1 MATVTGSTLVRDLTD
16 LTSISTTGN
25 ITVGGTV
32 DGRDVATD
40 GTKLDGIEEFAT
52 ADQTASEI
60 LTAIKTVDGSGTGL
74 DADTVDGIEAAALT
88 QSGDNVALTG
98 DVAGSATV
106 ATDGSISVATTI
118 QPNSVELGADTTGNY
133 VASLIAGNLIDL
145 QNNSGENTTPTI
157 DVDLSELTDMTD
169 AAVGADELV
178 ILDAGSQKR
187 KAINEITLGLFN
199 TTDQIELGAD
209 TTGNYVATVSG
220 TANEIEVTGSGSEN
234 AAVTVGLP
242 NDVTVSNNLT
252 VNNDIIQENHRFT
265 SSTITREST
274 SQVDLDTFSAT
285 TYSGA
290 EVNIMAIS
298 SGERHITKLLVVHD
312 GTTAYAT
319 EYGSVYTNTPL
330 ATYDVDISGGNVRIR
345 VTPASATSTVFNT
358 LVTLIEN

>member
-1 MATVTGSTLVRDLTD
+1 M
-16 LTSISTTGN
+16 
-25 ITVGGTV
+25 
-32 DGRDVATD
+32 
-40 GTKLDGIEEFAT
+40 
-52 ADQTASEI
+52 
-60 LTAIKTVDGSGTGL
+60 
-74 DADTVDGIEAAALT
+74 T

-98 DVAGSATV
+98 DVAGSTTV
-106 ATDGSISVATTI
+106 AADGAISVATTI
-118 QPNSVELGADTTGNY
+118 QPNSVALGTDTTGNY
-133 VASLIAGNLIDL
+133 VASLTAGNLIEL
-145 QNNSGENTTPTI
+145 QNNSGEGATPTI

-169 AAVGADELV
+169 AAVGTDELV
-178 ILDAGSQKR
+178 ILDASSQKR

-199 TTDQIELGAD
+199 TTNQIALGTD

-234 AAVTVGLP
+234 ATVTVGLP
-242 NDVTVSNNLT
+242 NNVTVSNNLT

-265 SSTITREST
+265 SSTITGAST
-274 SQVDLDTFSAT
+274 SQVNLYAFSAT

-312 GTTAYAT
+312 GATAYAT